1 MKAAS
6 ELRSPRQV
14 ISLRALPATALLAA
28 LLALAPACARKGSRG
43 PRSSAASDAVLAAAV
58 IDFHDGHVDT
68 AGDAVGLAI
77 RSAVTARDLQLRELP
92 AQVVTTRFPAL
103 PEPDQRLAQLT
114 TFGRDAAFLVLVEAR
129 AQYQAPAGARFRWL
143 VHSRTSG
150 DRPDVE
156 GEPLPPLAARS
167 PRCLTRCSWN
177 PEHCATSAPWPAPPH
192 PLPPTPGCSRPP
204 AASRWTAP
212 RCG

>member
-1 MKAAS
+1 M
-6 ELRSPRQV
+6 

-156 GEPLPPLAARS
+156 GEPLITAIDIPVLIPGSGPREKEAVAA
-167 PRCLTRCSWN
+167 
-177 PEHCATSAPWPAPPH
+177 AAPAI
-192 PLPPTPGCSRPP
+192 GGQV
-204 AASRWTAP
+204 ASLLDSLLVEP
-212 RCG
+212 

>member
-43 PRSSAASDAVLAAAV
+43 PRSSAASAAVLAAAV

-156 GEPLPPLAARS
+156 GEPLITAIDIPVLIPGSGPREKEAVAA
-167 PRCLTRCSWN
+167 
-177 PEHCATSAPWPAPPH
+177 AAPAI
-192 PLPPTPGCSRPP
+192 GGQV
-204 AASRWTAP
+204 ASLLDSLLVEP
-212 RCG
+212 